1 MAQSE
6 QTSSGLA
13 VIYDEL
19 IRQYWEEMSGK
30 LRSFNLSAEVGAI
43 QPLFLERA
51 RQLQRKF
58 QGNNCLLC
66 TFSAQ
71 VPCSHMLGAER
82 AWNNKRKDEDNVSAQ
97 AARKRTRRTNAA
109 SGSRDLSKVRCFKCK
124 ELGHISKNCPLAAG
138 NRRNPRVPTEP
149 PAPRTEP
156 PRTER

>member
-1 MAQSE
+1 MHGRYALAAACVKQMSFRDAMKHKDVVLEVLLLSHWSYKFSLIISCGCKVACLAQSE

-58 QGNNCLLC
+58 QGNNCLSC
-66 TFSAQ
+66 TFFCTSALF
-71 VPCSHMLGAER
+71 SYARGR
-82 AWNNKRKDEDNVSAQ
+82 ACLEQQAKR
-97 AARKRTRRTNAA
+97 
-109 SGSRDLSKVRCFKCK
+109 
-124 ELGHISKNCPLAAG
+124 
-138 NRRNPRVPTEP
+138 
-149 PAPRTEP
+149 
-156 PRTER
+156 

>member
-1 MAQSE
+1 MISCGCKVACLAQSE

-58 QGNNCLLC
+58 QGNNLFVVYLFCTSALFSYARRRACLEQQ
-66 TFSAQ
+66 A
-71 VPCSHMLGAER
+71 
-82 AWNNKRKDEDNVSAQ
+82 KR
-97 AARKRTRRTNAA
+97 
-109 SGSRDLSKVRCFKCK
+109 
-124 ELGHISKNCPLAAG
+124 
-138 NRRNPRVPTEP
+138 
-149 PAPRTEP
+149 
-156 PRTER
+156 